1 MKSKSLVAWVSGNG
15 KVDADLGARVDA
27 SVDVKLQLVA
37 ILQLEAEAS
46 ALLFQAAPVQ
56 DGIVFVFM
64 SSSSCICLSVFLSL
78 STCAEW
84 QFCRTRSLPRP
95 CSASKPGLCGPACAA
110 APGPKCTLIGKHLT
124 IPKVNRE
131 ICLIGSGTPPGRWVN
146 ATCGF
151 VEDHHPAASSKG
163 ESH

>member
-1 MKSKSLVAWVSGNG
+1 MKSKSLVARGPGNG

-56 DGIVFVFM
+56 DGIVL
-64 SSSSCICLSVFLSL
+64 CLCLRL
-78 STCAEW
+78 LMSTCAEW

-95 CSASKPGLCGPACAA
+95 CSVSTPGSCGPACAA
-110 APGPKCTLIGKHLT
+110 APGPKCTLVGKHLT

-131 ICLIGSGTPPGRWVN
+131 ICLIG
-146 ATCGF
+146 
-151 VEDHHPAASSKG
+151 
-163 ESH
+163 